1 MLKYLTA
8 VGLIAVSTSALVSA
22 PAQARIECK
31 GPYQY
36 IRGTGLHATPY
47 CEIHNLYKVARNS
60 YGIST
65 SFRRLRNN
73 NTERQEVCQAIGHDN
88 RVESVCLEYRNEG
101 GDQFQTR

>member
-1 MLKYLTA
+1 MLKYLA
-8 VGLIAVSTSALVSA
+8 AFGLIAVSTSTLVSA

-36 IRGTGLHATPY
+36 IRGAGLHATPY
-47 CEIHNLYKVARNS
+47 CEIHHLYKVARYS

-73 NTERQEVCQAIGHDN
+73 NTERREVCQAIGHDN
-88 RVESVCLEYRNEG
+88 RVQSVCLEYRNEG
-101 GDQFQTR
+101 GDSFQVN